1 MRLAMLAALCAV
13 CAFGQ
18 PLSFGVKAGTPLNN
32 AFRTRSSS
40 GYFADKQSYTV
51 GPTVEL
57 HLPFRLSV
65 ELDALY
71 KPLEYGSAT
80 SARWIDAGSDGA
92 SQEIVNTSMSTTGR
106 SLEFP
111 LLLKYHAWSGPVKP
125 YIGTGLSW
133 RHAGGLKQIAISTG
147 QSKGLL
153 TRTETDSPTEL
164 HNSWTTGIVFSGGV
178 ELRLPLLRVS
188 PELRYTRWGTTSFK
202 SEAGGLLSQSNQV
215 EFLIGVTF

>member
-13 CAFGQ
+13 CASGQ
-18 PLSFGVKAGTPLNN
+18 SLSLGVKAGTPLNN
-32 AFRTRSSS
+32 AFRTRSSF
-40 GYFADKQSYTV
+40 GYFADRQSYTV
-51 GPTVEL
+51 GPMAEL

-80 SARWIDAGSDGA
+80 SARWIDAASDGA

-111 LLLKYHAWSGPVKP
+111 LLLKYHAWDGPVKP
-125 YIGTGLSW
+125 YIGAGLSW
-133 RHAGGLKQIAISTG
+133 RRVGGLKQIAITTG
-147 QSKGLL
+147 QTVGLL
-153 TRTETDSPTEL
+153 GRTETDSPTEL
-164 HNSWTTGIVFSGGV
+164 DNSWTTGIVFSGGI
-178 ELRLPLLRVS
+178 ELHLPLLRVS

-202 SEAGGLLSQSNQV
+202 SAAGGLLSQSNQA